1 MWFVLD
7 WQTIATKFLMVVK
20 KWHRRLE
27 LLYYVCFFPLQ
38 CSEMYCACLVV
49 TTVCF
54 SSVLIPE
61 KDYHV
66 RFCIYYI
73 CIKYCWLEYYM
84 PFLFEKDMLHKMTPC
99 LELQLLPCVL
109 QWIML
114 IQLDYVYD
122 FDRYGPLSYSFL
134 HLVCIAPI
142 ICFSTF
148 FLGLQI
154 ATVLP
159 LFATGGAA
167 WCVIPDYGCEWK
179 TL

>member
-1 MWFVLD
+1 MIIMWDFAYIISALNIVGLN
-7 WQTIATKFLMVVK
+7 IS
-20 KWHRRLE
+20 
-27 LLYYVCFFPLQ
+27 CFFYLKRT
-38 CSEMYCACLVV
+38 CY
-49 TTVCF
+49 T
-54 SSVLIPE
+54 
-61 KDYHV
+61 
-66 RFCIYYI
+66 
-73 CIKYCWLEYYM
+73 
-84 PFLFEKDMLHKMTPC
+84 KMTPC

-122 FDRYGPLSYSFL
+122 FDRYGPLSYRFL

-154 ATVLP
+154 ATVSP

-179 TL
+179 ILLETWVSLEFFPILRLQFLLQGLLVEFPWRKQRIFI